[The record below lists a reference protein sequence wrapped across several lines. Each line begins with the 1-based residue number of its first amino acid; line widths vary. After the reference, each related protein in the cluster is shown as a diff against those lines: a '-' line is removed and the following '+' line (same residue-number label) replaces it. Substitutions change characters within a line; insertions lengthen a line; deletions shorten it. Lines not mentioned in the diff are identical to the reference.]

1 MPKLGKRFDVVYDT
15 AATMTTETGLGLL
28 GRGGVFLDINPTPG
42 KFIRSIFNHRLKPIV
57 CTPRADI
64 LDGLA
69 RTAKEGKLR
78 LPVAES
84 VPLSEAIRLVTALE
98 GGAQARREGPRRD
111 ELSVSR
117 SHRLF
122 DLMQVLRRHRGTV
135 SGEVLARE
143 AGVSL
148 RTIRRDIATL
158 QAMGA
163 DIDGEP
169 GVGYILRPGFLL
181 PPLSFTEEE
190 LQALVAGAQWVSR
203 QTDDA
208 LALAAQNAL
217 AKIGGV
223 LPPEMRR
230 ALDDDA
236 LYIGRQKEGTSG
248 LDLAEC
254 GKQYASNARCSSSTR
269 IRPVLLRRESSGR
282 SCLAFVEGRRFI
294 AGWCELREDFRLFRA
309 DRIAKA
315 TFLDDRYSRNRPQ
328 LVKEWRAQ
336 EDLRRGVRK

>member
-1 MPKLGKRFDVVYDT
+1 
-15 AATMTTETGLGLL
+15 
-28 GRGGVFLDINPTPG
+28 
-42 KFIRSIFNHRLKPIV
+42 
-57 CTPRADI
+57 
-64 LDGLA
+64 
-69 RTAKEGKLR
+69 
-78 LPVAES
+78 
-84 VPLSEAIRLVTALE
+84 
-98 GGAQARREGPRRD
+98 
-111 ELSVSR
+111 
-117 SHRLF
+117 
-122 DLMQVLRRHRGTV
+122 MQVLRRHRGTV

-163 DIDGEP
+163 DIDGAP

-190 LQALVAGAQWVSR
+190 LQALVAGTLWISR

-223 LPPEMRR
+223 LPSEKRW

-236 LYIGRQKEGTSG
+236 LYVGRKREDTSD
-248 LDLAEC
+248 LDLAQVRRAMREQR
-254 GKQYASNARCSSSTR
+254 KMR
-269 IRPVLLRRESSGR
+269 IIYSDQSGATSDR
-282 SCLAFVEGRRFI
+282 TIWPIMLGFVESRRFI
-294 AGWCELREDFRLFRA
+294 AGWCELRGDFRLFRA
-309 DRIAKA
+309 DRIIR
-315 TFLDDRYSRNRPQ
+315 TDFMDDRYSRNRRQ

-336 EDLRRGVRK
+336 EELRRKQEDDS

>member
-1 MPKLGKRFDVVYDT
+1 M
-15 AATMTTETGLGLL
+15 
-28 GRGGVFLDINPTPG
+28 
-42 KFIRSIFNHRLKPIV
+42 
-57 CTPRADI
+57 
-64 LDGLA
+64 
-69 RTAKEGKLR
+69 
-78 LPVAES
+78 
-84 VPLSEAIRLVTALE
+84 
-98 GGAQARREGPRRD
+98 
-111 ELSVSR
+111 SR

-143 AGVSL
+143 TGVSL

-236 LYIGRQKEGTSG
+236 LYIGRKKEDTSS
-248 LDLAEC
+248 LDLA
-254 GKQYASNARCSSSTR
+254 Q
-269 IRPVLLRRESSGR
+269 VRRAMREQRKMHIMYMDQNGAVSERTIWPIMLG
-282 SCLAFVEGRRFI
+282 FVETRRFI
-294 AGWCELREDFRLFRA
+294 AGWCELRGDFRLFRT
-309 DRIAKA
+309 DRIVKID
-315 TFLDDRYSRNRPQ
+315 FLDDHYSRNRRQ

-336 EDLRRGVRK
+336 EERRRKQQDGS